1 MLSSFVW
8 KRALEEKQKISKAD
22 QYGWGMIDRTY
33 KVHLINTQTAPDKS
47 LQSLKSFRIL
57 VISLKIEG
65 YIQLKI
71 HNDLMPVVRLIH
83 VGTEMI

>member
-22 QYGWGMIDRTY
+22 EYGWGMIDRTY

-47 LQSLKSFRIL
+47 LEFEKF
-57 VISLKIEG
+57 
-65 YIQLKI
+65 
-71 HNDLMPVVRLIH
+71 
-83 VGTEMI
+83 